1 MNSQDPPSLIL
12 TSSAMFPTFRNI
24 YLLLIQHIQFSLKTT
39 ILSPAANFWSPWVGQ
54 TVLECC
60 WANGL
65 YPRALG
71 GKKIL
76 GREFFFDPYSYANLC
91 LFRTF
96 GLELAPHPLFG
107 VSYCYSSSQL
117 YFLEH
122 LCCDYSISLDKN
134 MQARQI

>member
-1 MNSQDPPSLIL
+1 
-12 TSSAMFPTFRNI
+12 MFPTFRNI
-24 YLLLIQHIQFSLKTT
+24 YLLLIQHIQLSLKTT
-39 ILSPAANFWSPWVGQ
+39 ILSPACQLLVSLGKTSALPDWSNCPGM
-54 TVLECC
+54 LL
-60 WANGL
+60 G

-71 GKKIL
+71 GKKFL
-76 GREFFFDPYSYANLC
+76 EENFFDPYSYANLC